1 MGMKRKYVA
10 VLMGIMV
17 ATTSVPTMV
26 YAEDSKTEAAAD
38 AVDTT
43 DESVEADASGESS
56 DESQE
61 NQESQE
67 NVVLGEVK
75 SVSVSDSEI
84 TIAVG
89 TMKEMGQ
96 PGDDGQNGGEPNSQG
111 GEAPSDQDG
120 EAPEKPE
127 GDNQDGEAPSMLDL
141 TGEEQ
146 TITVT
151 ADTVITKQAGGMQP
165 GGDGQNSDAPEKPE
179 GDDQS
184 ADSSDGEAPEKPEGD
199 DQSADSSDGGAPEKS
214 EGDDQSADSSDG
226 GAPEKSEGDDQSAD
240 SSDGEA
246 PEKPDGDARDG
257 GAPEENGQSAEAEEI
272 SLSDIQEGDTV
283 SVTLDEDGNAAS
295 ITVMSMEMGGQG
307 GPGGDGQGAPGQGG
321 PGGQSQGVDS
331 YTAVN
336 EYIEDTTVSNETIE
350 STGTDENAALI
361 SSGANV
367 TLDNDT
373 ITRTSADS
381 QGGDNSSFY
390 GVGAAVL
397 ATDGTAYVKDG
408 SVTTD
413 AAGGAGLFAY
423 GDGTV
428 YASDTTVKTAQ
439 DTSGGVHVAGGGT
452 LYGWNLDVETN
463 GESSAAIRS
472 DRGGGTMVIDG
483 GNYVSNGVGSPA
495 IYSTADIAVSNATL
509 TANGSE
515 AVCIEGLNSIHLYD
529 CDLTGNMS
537 DLDQNDNTWTVILY
551 QSMSGDSEVGNSTFQ
566 MDGGS
571 LTSENGGVFY
581 TTNTEST
588 ITLNNVDINYN
599 DENEFFLQC
608 TGNTNQRGW
617 GQSGANGADCHFT
630 GISQDMQGNV
640 IWDSISDLDFY
651 LTDGSSLTG
660 AVVDDESYAGEG
672 GEGYCNVYVSAD
684 STWTVTGDS
693 TVSSLENEG
702 TIVDSNGKTVTI
714 QGTDGTVYVQGD
726 SEYTI
731 TTGSYSDTA
740 DMSGATAIQDQS
752 VYTVEKPDQL

>member
-1 MGMKRKYVA
+1 MGMKRRYLA
-10 VLMGIMV
+10 VLMGVMV
-17 ATTSVPTMV
+17 AGASVPAMV
-26 YAEDSKTEAAAD
+26 YAEDVKTERAAD
-38 AVDTT
+38 
-43 DESVEADASGESS
+43 EAS
-56 DESQE
+56 DESSE
-61 NQESQE
+61 NADGSDESAQSDEAEE

-75 SVSVSDSEI
+75 SVSDTEI

-96 PGDDGQNGGEPNSQG
+96 PGGNGQGQPGGDGQN
-111 GEAPSDQDG
+111 G
-120 EAPEKPE
+120 EAPEKPD
-127 GDNQDGEAPSMLDL
+127 GGNGGEAPSMLDL

-146 TITVT
+146 TITIT
-151 ADTVITKQAGGMQP
+151 ENTVITKQSGGMQQGQP
-165 GGDGQNSDAPEKPE
+165 GGDGQN
-179 GDDQS
+179 
-184 ADSSDGEAPEKPEGD
+184 
-199 DQSADSSDGGAPEKS
+199 GGV
-214 EGDDQSADSSDG
+214 
-226 GAPEKSEGDDQSAD
+226 
-240 SSDGEA
+240 
-246 PEKPDGDARDG
+246 PEKPDGDGQDG
-257 GAPEENGQSAEAEEI
+257 EAEEI
-272 SLSDIQEGDTV
+272 SLSDIQEGDVV
-283 SVTLDEDGNAAS
+283 SITLDEDGNAAS

-336 EYIEDTTVSNETIE
+336 EYTEDTTVSGETLE
-350 STGTDENAALI
+350 STGEDENAALI
-361 SSGANV
+361 SSGASV

-373 ITRTSADS
+373 ITRTSDS
-381 QGGDNSSFY
+381 STGGDNSSFY

-428 YASDTTVKTAQ
+428 YASGTTVKTTQ

-452 LYGWNLDVETN
+452 LYGWDLDVETN

-495 IYSTADIAVSNATL
+495 IYSTADIAVSNASL
-509 TANGSE
+509 TASGSE

-588 ITLNNVDINYN
+588 ITLSNVDINYN
-599 DENEFFLQC
+599 DDNEFFLQC

-651 LTDGSSLTG
+651 LTEGSSLIG
-660 AVVDDESYAGEG
+660 AVVDDETYAGEG
-672 GEGYCNVYVSAD
+672 GDGYCNVYVSSD

-702 TIVDSNGKTVTI
+702 TIVDSEGKTVTI

-731 TTGSYSDTA
+731 TTGSYSDSV
-740 DMSGATAIQDQS
+740 DLSGATSIQDQS
-752 VYTVEKPDQL
+752 AYTVEKPDQL

>member
-1 MGMKRKYVA
+1 MGMKRRYLA

-17 ATTSVPTMV
+17 ATTSVPAMV
-26 YAEDSKTEAAAD
+26 YAEDSKTETAAD
-38 AVDTT
+38 AAN
-43 DESVEADASGESS
+43 DESGEADAS
-56 DESQE
+56 DE
-61 NQESQE
+61 NGDESQE

-75 SVSVSDSEI
+75 SVSDSEI

-96 PGDDGQNGGEPNSQG
+96 PGGDGQNGGAPDGNGQG
-111 GEAPSDQDG
+111 GDAPSGQDG
-120 EAPEKPE
+120 EAPEKQE
-127 GDNQDGEAPSMLDL
+127 GDGQDVEDSDGADKSQDAESADDGDSADAETNAAQDSENADGQNGGAPDGNGQGGEAPSMLDL

-146 TITVT
+146 TITIT

-165 GGDGQNSDAPEKPE
+165 GGDGQNGGAPEKPE
-179 GDDQS
+179 GDGQS
-184 ADSSDGEAPEKPEGD
+184 SDSSDGASDSQDAAD
-199 DQSADSSDGGAPEKS
+199 DNQESENTDS
-214 EGDDQSADSSDG
+214 Q
-226 GAPEKSEGDDQSAD
+226 
-240 SSDGEA
+240 DGEE
-246 PEKPDGDARDG
+246 PEKPDG
-257 GAPEENGQSAEAEEI
+257 NGQSAEAEDI
-272 SLSDIQEGDTV
+272 SLSDIQEGDIV
-283 SVTLDEDGNAAS
+283 SITLDEDGNAAS

-307 GPGGDGQGAPGQGG
+307 QPGGDGQGASGQGG
-321 PGGQSQGVDS
+321 PDGQSQGVDS
-331 YTAVN
+331 YTAAN
-336 EYIEDTTVSNETIE
+336 EYTEDTTVSNETIE
-350 STGTDENAALI
+350 SIGTDENAALI
-361 SSGANV
+361 SSGASV

-373 ITRTSADS
+373 ITRTSEDS
-381 QGGDNSSFY
+381 KGGDNSSFY

-397 ATDGTAYVKDG
+397 ATDGTAYVKDD

-428 YASDTTVKTAQ
+428 YASGTIVKTTQ

-452 LYGWNLDVETN
+452 LYGWDLDVETN

-515 AVCIEGLNSIHLYD
+515 AICIEGLNSIHLYD

-537 DLDQNDNTWTVILY
+537 DLDQNDNIWTVILY

-599 DENEFFLQC
+599 DDNEFFLQC

-617 GQSGANGADCHFT
+617 GQSGVNGADCHFT
-630 GISQDMQGNV
+630 GISQDMQGDV

-651 LTDGSSLTG
+651 LTEGSSLTG

-752 VYTVEKPDQL
+752 VYTVEKPDPL

>member
-1 MGMKRKYVA
+1 MIRMERMRISEGLNEYRKEMNGYETCRYLA

-17 ATTSVPTMV
+17 ATTSVPAMV
-26 YAEDSKTEAAAD
+26 YAEDSKTETAAD
-38 AVDTT
+38 AAN
-43 DESVEADASGESS
+43 DESGEADAS
-56 DESQE
+56 DE
-61 NQESQE
+61 NGDESQE

-75 SVSVSDSEI
+75 SVSDSEI

-96 PGDDGQNGGEPNSQG
+96 PGGDGQNGGAPDGNGQG
-111 GEAPSDQDG
+111 
-120 EAPEKPE
+120 
-127 GDNQDGEAPSMLDL
+127 GEAPSMLDL

-146 TITVT
+146 TITIT

-165 GGDGQNSDAPEKPE
+165 GGDGQNGGAPEKPE
-179 GDDQS
+179 GDGQS
-184 ADSSDGEAPEKPEGD
+184 SDSSDGASDSQDAAD
-199 DQSADSSDGGAPEKS
+199 DNQESENTDS
-214 EGDDQSADSSDG
+214 Q
-226 GAPEKSEGDDQSAD
+226 
-240 SSDGEA
+240 DGEE
-246 PEKPDGDARDG
+246 PEKPDG
-257 GAPEENGQSAEAEEI
+257 NGQSAEAEEI
-272 SLSDIQEGDTV
+272 SLSDIQEGDIV
-283 SVTLDEDGNAAS
+283 SITLDEDGNAAS

-307 GPGGDGQGAPGQGG
+307 QPGGDEQGAPGQGG
-321 PGGQSQGVDS
+321 PDGQSQGVDS
-331 YTAVN
+331 YTAAN
-336 EYIEDTTVSNETIE
+336 EYTEDTTVSNETIE

-361 SSGANV
+361 SSGASV

-373 ITRTSADS
+373 ITRTSEDS
-381 QGGDNSSFY
+381 KGGDNSSFY

-428 YASDTTVKTAQ
+428 YASGTIVKTTQ

-452 LYGWNLDVETN
+452 LYGWDLDVETN

-495 IYSTADIAVSNATL
+495 VYSTADIAVSNATL

-515 AVCIEGLNSIHLYD
+515 AICIEGLNSIHLYD

-599 DENEFFLQC
+599 DDNEFFLQC

-617 GQSGANGADCHFT
+617 GQSGVNGADCHFT
-630 GISQDMQGNV
+630 GISQDMQGDV

-651 LTDGSSLTG
+651 LTEGSSLTG

>member
-1 MGMKRKYVA
+1 MGMKRRYLA

-17 ATTSVPTMV
+17 ATTSVPAMV
-26 YAEDSKTEAAAD
+26 YAEDSKTETAAD
-38 AVDTT
+38 AAN
-43 DESVEADASGESS
+43 DESGEADASGESS

-61 NQESQE
+61 NM
-67 NVVLGEVK
+67 VLGEVK
-75 SVSVSDSEI
+75 SVSDSEI

-96 PGDDGQNGGEPNSQG
+96 PGGDGQNGGAPDGNGQG
-111 GEAPSDQDG
+111 
-120 EAPEKPE
+120 
-127 GDNQDGEAPSMLDL
+127 GEAPSMLDL

-146 TITVT
+146 TITIT

-165 GGDGQNSDAPEKPE
+165 GGDGQNGGAPEKPE
-179 GDDQS
+179 GDGQNS
-184 ADSSDGEAPEKPEGD
+184 DSSDGASDSQDAAD
-199 DQSADSSDGGAPEKS
+199 DNQESENTDS
-214 EGDDQSADSSDG
+214 Q
-226 GAPEKSEGDDQSAD
+226 
-240 SSDGEA
+240 DGEE
-246 PEKPDGDARDG
+246 PEKPDG
-257 GAPEENGQSAEAEEI
+257 NGQSAEAEEI
-272 SLSDIQEGDTV
+272 SLSDIQEGDIV
-283 SVTLDEDGNAAS
+283 SITLDEDGNAAS
-295 ITVMSMEMGGQG
+295 ITVMSMEMDGQG
-307 GPGGDGQGAPGQGG
+307 QSGGDEQGAPGQGG

-336 EYIEDTTVSNETIE
+336 EYIEDTTISNETIE

-428 YASDTTVKTAQ
+428 YASGTTVKTTQ

-452 LYGWNLDVETN
+452 LYGWDLDVETN

-495 IYSTADIAVSNATL
+495 IYSTADIAVSNASL

-599 DENEFFLQC
+599 DDNEFFLQC

-617 GQSGANGADCHFT
+617 GQAGANGADCHFT

>member
-1 MGMKRKYVA
+1 MKRRYLA

-17 ATTSVPTMV
+17 ATTSVPAMV
-26 YAEDSKTEAAAD
+26 YAEDSKTETAAD
-38 AVDTT
+38 AAN
-43 DESVEADASGESS
+43 DESGEADAS
-56 DESQE
+56 DE
-61 NQESQE
+61 NGDESQE

-75 SVSVSDSEI
+75 SVSDSEI

-96 PGDDGQNGGEPNSQG
+96 PGGDGQNGGAPDENGQG
-111 GEAPSDQDG
+111 
-120 EAPEKPE
+120 
-127 GDNQDGEAPSMLDL
+127 GEAPSMLDL

-146 TITVT
+146 TITIT
-151 ADTVITKQAGGMQP
+151 ADTVITKQASGMQP
-165 GGDGQNSDAPEKPE
+165 GGDGQNGGASEKPE
-179 GDDQS
+179 GDGQNS
-184 ADSSDGEAPEKPEGD
+184 DSSDGASDSQDAAD
-199 DQSADSSDGGAPEKS
+199 DNQESENTDS
-214 EGDDQSADSSDG
+214 Q
-226 GAPEKSEGDDQSAD
+226 
-240 SSDGEA
+240 DGEE
-246 PEKPDGDARDG
+246 PEKPDG
-257 GAPEENGQSAEAEEI
+257 NGQSAEAEEI
-272 SLSDIQEGDTV
+272 SLSDIQEGDIV
-283 SVTLDEDGNAAS
+283 SITLDEDENAAS
-295 ITVMSMEMGGQG
+295 ITVMSMEMDGQG
-307 GPGGDGQGAPGQGG
+307 QPGGDGQGAPGQGG

-361 SSGANV
+361 SSGASV

-373 ITRTSADS
+373 ITRTSEDS
-381 QGGDNSSFY
+381 KGGDNSSFY

-428 YASDTTVKTAQ
+428 YASGTIVKTTQ

-452 LYGWNLDVETN
+452 LYGWDLDVETN

-495 IYSTADIAVSNATL
+495 IYSTADIAVSNASL

-581 TTNTEST
+581 TTNIEST

-617 GQSGANGADCHFT
+617 GQSGVNGADCHFT
-630 GISQDMQGNV
+630 GISQDMQGDV

-651 LTDGSSLTG
+651 LTEGSSLTG

-752 VYTVEKPDQL
+752 VYTVEKPDPL

>member
-1 MGMKRKYVA
+1 MGMKRRYLA

-17 ATTSVPTMV
+17 ATTSVPAMV
-26 YAEDSKTEAAAD
+26 YAEDSKTETAAD
-38 AVDTT
+38 AAN
-43 DESVEADASGESS
+43 DESGEAAAS
-56 DESQE
+56 DE
-61 NQESQE
+61 NGDESQE

-75 SVSVSDSEI
+75 SVSDSEI

-96 PGDDGQNGGEPNSQG
+96 PGGDGQNGGAPDGNGQG
-111 GEAPSDQDG
+111 
-120 EAPEKPE
+120 
-127 GDNQDGEAPSMLDL
+127 GEAPSMLDL

-146 TITVT
+146 TITIT
-151 ADTVITKQAGGMQP
+151 ADTVITKQASGMQP
-165 GGDGQNSDAPEKPE
+165 GGDGQNGGASEKPE
-179 GDDQS
+179 GDGQNS
-184 ADSSDGEAPEKPEGD
+184 DSSDGASDSQDAAD
-199 DQSADSSDGGAPEKS
+199 DNQESENTDS
-214 EGDDQSADSSDG
+214 Q
-226 GAPEKSEGDDQSAD
+226 
-240 SSDGEA
+240 DGEE
-246 PEKPDGDARDG
+246 PEKPDG
-257 GAPEENGQSAEAEEI
+257 NGQSAEAEEI
-272 SLSDIQEGDTV
+272 SLSDIQEGDIV
-283 SVTLDEDGNAAS
+283 SITLDEDGNAAS
-295 ITVMSMEMGGQG
+295 ITVMSMEMDGQG
-307 GPGGDGQGAPGQGG
+307 QSGGDEQGAPGQGG

-428 YASDTTVKTAQ
+428 YASGTTVKTTQ

-452 LYGWNLDVETN
+452 LYGWDLDVETN

-495 IYSTADIAVSNATL
+495 IYSTADIAVSNASL

-599 DENEFFLQC
+599 DDNEFFLQC

-617 GQSGANGADCHFT
+617 GQAGANGADCHFT

>member
-38 AVDTT
+38 AADTT

-56 DESQE
+56 D
-61 NQESQE
+61 ESQE

-165 GGDGQNSDAPEKPE
+165 GGDGQNSDAPEKP
-179 GDDQS
+179 
-184 ADSSDGEAPEKPEGD
+184 
-199 DQSADSSDGGAPEKS
+199 
-214 EGDDQSADSSDG
+214 
-226 GAPEKSEGDDQSAD
+226 EGDDQSAD

-617 GQSGANGADCHFT
+617 GQAGANGADCHFT
-630 GISQDMQGNV
+630 GISQDMQGDV

-660 AVVDDESYAGEG
+660 AVVNDESYAGEG
-672 GEGYCNVYVSAD
+672 GDGYCNVYVSAD

-702 TIVDSNGKTVTI
+702 TIVDSDGKTVTI
-714 QGTDGTVYVQGD
+714 KGTDGTVYVQGD

-731 TTGSYSDTA
+731 TTGSYSDTV
-740 DMSGATAIQDQS
+740 DLSGATAIQDQS
-752 VYTVEKPDQL
+752 AYTVEKPDQL

>member
-1 MGMKRKYVA
+1 MGMKRRYLA

-17 ATTSVPTMV
+17 ATTSVPAMV
-26 YAEDSKTEAAAD
+26 YAEDSKTETAAD
-38 AVDTT
+38 AAN
-43 DESVEADASGESS
+43 DESGEADASGESS

-61 NQESQE
+61 NM
-67 NVVLGEVK
+67 VLGEVK
-75 SVSVSDSEI
+75 SVSDSEI

-96 PGDDGQNGGEPNSQG
+96 PGGDGQNGGALDGNGQG
-111 GEAPSDQDG
+111 GD
-120 EAPEKPE
+120 
-127 GDNQDGEAPSMLDL
+127 APSMLDL

-146 TITVT
+146 TITIT

-165 GGDGQNSDAPEKPE
+165 GGDGQNGGAPEKPE
-179 GDDQS
+179 GDGQNS
-184 ADSSDGEAPEKPEGD
+184 DSSDGASDSQDAAD
-199 DQSADSSDGGAPEKS
+199 DNQESENTDS
-214 EGDDQSADSSDG
+214 Q
-226 GAPEKSEGDDQSAD
+226 
-240 SSDGEA
+240 DGEE
-246 PEKPDGDARDG
+246 PEKPDG
-257 GAPEENGQSAEAEEI
+257 NGQSAEAEEI
-272 SLSDIQEGDTV
+272 SLSDIQEGDIV
-283 SVTLDEDGNAAS
+283 SITLDEDGNAAS

-307 GPGGDGQGAPGQGG
+307 QPGGDEQGASGQGG
-321 PGGQSQGVDS
+321 PDGQSQGVDS

-397 ATDGTAYVKDG
+397 ETDGTAYVKDG

-428 YASDTTVKTAQ
+428 YASGTIVKTTQ

-452 LYGWNLDVETN
+452 LYGWDLDVETN

-515 AVCIEGLNSIHLYD
+515 AICIEGLNSVHLYD

-599 DENEFFLQC
+599 DDNEFFLQC

-617 GQSGANGADCHFT
+617 GQSGVNGADCHFT
-630 GISQDMQGNV
+630 GISQDMQGDV

-651 LTDGSSLTG
+651 LTEGSSLTG

>member
-1 MGMKRKYVA
+1 MKRKYVA

-127 GDNQDGEAPSMLDL
+127 GDNQDGEVPSMLDL

-184 ADSSDGEAPEKPEGD
+184 ADSSDGEAPEKP
-199 DQSADSSDGGAPEKS
+199 

-684 STWTVTGDS
+684 STWTVIGDS

-740 DMSGATAIQDQS
+740 DLSGATAIQDQS
-752 VYTVEKPDQL
+752 VYTIEKPDQL

>member
-1 MGMKRKYVA
+1 MGMKRRYLA

-17 ATTSVPTMV
+17 ATTSVPALD
-26 YAEDSKTEAAAD
+26 YAEDSKTETAAD
-38 AVDTT
+38 AAN
-43 DESVEADASGESS
+43 DESGEADAS
-56 DESQE
+56 DE
-61 NQESQE
+61 NGDESQE

-75 SVSVSDSEI
+75 SVSDSEI

-96 PGDDGQNGGEPNSQG
+96 PGGDGQNGGAPDGNGQG
-111 GEAPSDQDG
+111 
-120 EAPEKPE
+120 
-127 GDNQDGEAPSMLDL
+127 GEAPSMLDL

-146 TITVT
+146 TITIT
-151 ADTVITKQAGGMQP
+151 ADTVITKQASGMQP
-165 GGDGQNSDAPEKPE
+165 GGDGQNGGAPEKPE
-179 GDDQS
+179 GDGQNS
-184 ADSSDGEAPEKPEGD
+184 DSSDGASDSQDAAD
-199 DQSADSSDGGAPEKS
+199 DNQESENTDS
-214 EGDDQSADSSDG
+214 Q
-226 GAPEKSEGDDQSAD
+226 
-240 SSDGEA
+240 DGEE
-246 PEKPDGDARDG
+246 PEKPDG
-257 GAPEENGQSAEAEEI
+257 NGQSAEAEEI
-272 SLSDIQEGDTV
+272 SLSDIQEGDIV
-283 SVTLDEDGNAAS
+283 SITLDEDGNAAS
-295 ITVMSMEMGGQG
+295 ITVMSMEMDGQG
-307 GPGGDGQGAPGQGG
+307 QPGGDEQGAPGQGG

-331 YTAVN
+331 YTAIN

-423 GDGTV
+423 DDGTV
-428 YASDTTVKTAQ
+428 YASGTTVKTTQ

-452 LYGWNLDVETN
+452 LYGWDLDVETN

-495 IYSTADIAVSNATL
+495 IYSTADIAVSNASL

-651 LTDGSSLTG
+651 LTEGSSLTG

-740 DMSGATAIQDQS
+740 DLSGATAIQDQS

>member
-1 MGMKRKYVA
+1 MGMKRRYLA

-17 ATTSVPTMV
+17 ATTSVPAMV
-26 YAEDSKTEAAAD
+26 YAEDSKTETAAD
-38 AVDTT
+38 AAN
-43 DESVEADASGESS
+43 DESGEADAS
-56 DESQE
+56 DE
-61 NQESQE
+61 NGDESQE

-75 SVSVSDSEI
+75 SVSDSEI

-96 PGDDGQNGGEPNSQG
+96 PGGDGQNGGAPDENGQG
-111 GEAPSDQDG
+111 
-120 EAPEKPE
+120 
-127 GDNQDGEAPSMLDL
+127 GEAPSMLDL

-146 TITVT
+146 TITIT

-165 GGDGQNSDAPEKPE
+165 GGDGQNGGAPEKPE
-179 GDDQS
+179 GDGQNS
-184 ADSSDGEAPEKPEGD
+184 DSSDGASDSQDAAD
-199 DQSADSSDGGAPEKS
+199 DNQESENTDS
-214 EGDDQSADSSDG
+214 Q
-226 GAPEKSEGDDQSAD
+226 
-240 SSDGEA
+240 DGEE
-246 PEKPDGDARDG
+246 PEKPDG
-257 GAPEENGQSAEAEEI
+257 NGQSAEAEEI
-272 SLSDIQEGDTV
+272 SLSDIQEGDIV
-283 SVTLDEDGNAAS
+283 SITLDEDGNAAS

-307 GPGGDGQGAPGQGG
+307 QPGGDEQGAPGQGG
-321 PGGQSQGVDS
+321 PDGQSQGVDS
-331 YTAVN
+331 YTAAN
-336 EYIEDTTVSNETIE
+336 EYTEDTTVSNETIE

-361 SSGANV
+361 SSGASV

-373 ITRTSADS
+373 ITRTSEDS
-381 QGGDNSSFY
+381 KGGDNSSFY

-428 YASDTTVKTAQ
+428 YASGTIVKTTQ

-452 LYGWNLDVETN
+452 LYGWDLDVETN

-515 AVCIEGLNSIHLYD
+515 AICIEGLNSIHLYD

-599 DENEFFLQC
+599 DDNEFFLQC

-617 GQSGANGADCHFT
+617 GQSGVNGADCHFT
-630 GISQDMQGNV
+630 GISQDMQGDV

-651 LTDGSSLTG
+651 LTEGSSLTG

>member
-1 MGMKRKYVA
+1 MGMKRRYLA

-17 ATTSVPTMV
+17 ATTSVPAMV
-26 YAEDSKTEAAAD
+26 YAEDSKTETAAD
-38 AVDTT
+38 AA
-43 DESVEADASGESS
+43 DESGEADAS
-56 DESQE
+56 DE
-61 NQESQE
+61 NGDESQE

-75 SVSVSDSEI
+75 SVSDSEI

-96 PGDDGQNGGEPNSQG
+96 PGGDGQNGG
-111 GEAPSDQDG
+111 
-120 EAPEKPE
+120 APEKPE
-127 GDNQDGEAPSMLDL
+127 GDDQNGGAPDGNGQGGAAPSMLDL

-165 GGDGQNSDAPEKPE
+165 GGDGQNS
-179 GDDQS
+179 
-184 ADSSDGEAPEKPEGD
+184 EAPEKPEGD
-199 DQSADSSDGGAPEKS
+199 EQSADSSDGASDSQDAADDNQES
-214 EGDDQSADSSDG
+214 ENTDS
-226 GAPEKSEGDDQSAD
+226 Q
-240 SSDGEA
+240 DGEE
-246 PEKPDGDARDG
+246 PEKPDG
-257 GAPEENGQSAEAEEI
+257 NGQSAEAEEI
-272 SLSDIQEGDTV
+272 SLSDIQEGDIV
-283 SVTLDEDGNAAS
+283 SITLDEDGNAVS
-295 ITVMSMEMGGQG
+295 ITVMSMEMDGQG
-307 GPGGDGQGAPGQGG
+307 QPGGDGQGAPGQGG

-373 ITRTSADS
+373 ITRTSSDS

-413 AAGGAGLFAY
+413 AAGGAGFFAY
-423 GDGTV
+423 GDGIV
-428 YASDTTVKTAQ
+428 YASGTTVKTAQ

-495 IYSTADIAVSNATL
+495 IYSTADIAVSNASL

-588 ITLNNVDINYN
+588 ITLNNVDVNYN
-599 DENEFFLQC
+599 DDNEFFLQC

-617 GQSGANGADCHFT
+617 GQAGANGAHCHFT
-630 GISQDMQGNV
+630 GISQDMQGDV
-640 IWDSISDLDFY
+640 IWDSISNLDFY
-651 LTDGSSLTG
+651 LTEGSSLTG
-660 AVVDDESYAGEG
+660 AVVDDETYAGEG
-672 GEGYCNVYVSAD
+672 GDGYCNVYVSAD

-702 TIVDSNGKTVTI
+702 TIVDSEGKTVTI
-714 QGTDGTVYVQGD
+714 QGTDGTVYVEGD

-731 TTGSYSDTA
+731 TTGSYSDSA
-740 DMSGATAIQDQS
+740 DLSGVTAIQDQS
-752 VYTVEKPDQL
+752 AYVVEKPEQF

>member
-1 MGMKRKYVA
+1 MGMKRRYLA

-17 ATTSVPTMV
+17 ATTSVPAMV
-26 YAEDSKTEAAAD
+26 YAEDSKTETAAD
-38 AVDTT
+38 AAN
-43 DESVEADASGESS
+43 DESGEADAS
-56 DESQE
+56 DE
-61 NQESQE
+61 NGDESQE

-75 SVSVSDSEI
+75 SVSDSEI

-96 PGDDGQNGGEPNSQG
+96 PGGDGQNGGAPDGNGQG
-111 GEAPSDQDG
+111 
-120 EAPEKPE
+120 
-127 GDNQDGEAPSMLDL
+127 GEAPSMLDL

-146 TITVT
+146 TITIT
-151 ADTVITKQAGGMQP
+151 ADTVITKQASGMQP
-165 GGDGQNSDAPEKPE
+165 GGDGQNGGASEKPE
-179 GDDQS
+179 GDGQNS
-184 ADSSDGEAPEKPEGD
+184 DSSDGASDSQDAAD
-199 DQSADSSDGGAPEKS
+199 DNQESENTDS
-214 EGDDQSADSSDG
+214 Q
-226 GAPEKSEGDDQSAD
+226 
-240 SSDGEA
+240 DGEE
-246 PEKPDGDARDG
+246 PEKPDG
-257 GAPEENGQSAEAEEI
+257 NGQSAEAEEI
-272 SLSDIQEGDTV
+272 SLSDIQEGDIV
-283 SVTLDEDGNAAS
+283 SITLDEDENAAS
-295 ITVMSMEMGGQG
+295 ITVMSMEMDGQG
-307 GPGGDGQGAPGQGG
+307 QPGGDGQGAPGQGG

-428 YASDTTVKTAQ
+428 YASGTIVKTTQ

-452 LYGWNLDVETN
+452 LYGWDLDVETN

-495 IYSTADIAVSNATL
+495 IYSTADIAVSNASL

-599 DENEFFLQC
+599 DDNEFFLQC

-617 GQSGANGADCHFT
+617 GQSGVNGADCHFT
-630 GISQDMQGNV
+630 GISQDMQGDV

-651 LTDGSSLTG
+651 LTEGSSLTG

>member
-1 MGMKRKYVA
+1 MGMKRRYLA

-17 ATTSVPTMV
+17 ATTSVPAMV
-26 YAEDSKTEAAAD
+26 YAEDSKTETAAD
-38 AVDTT
+38 AAN
-43 DESVEADASGESS
+43 DESGEAAAS
-56 DESQE
+56 DE
-61 NQESQE
+61 NGDESQE

-75 SVSVSDSEI
+75 SVSDSEI

-96 PGDDGQNGGEPNSQG
+96 PGGDGQNGGAPDGNGQG
-111 GEAPSDQDG
+111 
-120 EAPEKPE
+120 
-127 GDNQDGEAPSMLDL
+127 GEAPSMLDL

-146 TITVT
+146 TITIT

-165 GGDGQNSDAPEKPE
+165 GGDGQNGGAPEKPE
-179 GDDQS
+179 GDGQNS
-184 ADSSDGEAPEKPEGD
+184 DSSDGASDSQDAAD
-199 DQSADSSDGGAPEKS
+199 DNQESENTDS
-214 EGDDQSADSSDG
+214 Q
-226 GAPEKSEGDDQSAD
+226 
-240 SSDGEA
+240 DGEE
-246 PEKPDGDARDG
+246 PEKPDG
-257 GAPEENGQSAEAEEI
+257 NGQSAEAEEI
-272 SLSDIQEGDTV
+272 SLSDIQEGDIV
-283 SVTLDEDGNAAS
+283 SITLDEDGNAAS

-307 GPGGDGQGAPGQGG
+307 QPGGDGQGAPGQGG

-331 YTAVN
+331 YTAAN
-336 EYIEDTTVSNETIE
+336 EYTEDTAVSNETIE

-361 SSGANV
+361 SSGASV

-373 ITRTSADS
+373 ITRTSEDS
-381 QGGDNSSFY
+381 KGGDNSSFY

-397 ATDGTAYVKDG
+397 AIDGTAYVKDG

-428 YASDTTVKTAQ
+428 YASGTTVKTTQ

-452 LYGWNLDVETN
+452 LYGWDLDVETN

-651 LTDGSSLTG
+651 ITEGSSLTG

-731 TTGSYSDTA
+731 ITGSYSDTA
-740 DMSGATAIQDQS
+740 DLSGATAIQDQS

>member
-1 MGMKRKYVA
+1 MGMKRRYLA

-17 ATTSVPTMV
+17 ATTSVPAMV
-26 YAEDSKTEAAAD
+26 YAEDSKTETAAD
-38 AVDTT
+38 AAN
-43 DESVEADASGESS
+43 DESGEADAS
-56 DESQE
+56 DE
-61 NQESQE
+61 NGDESQE

-75 SVSVSDSEI
+75 SVSDSEI

-96 PGDDGQNGGEPNSQG
+96 PGGDGQNGGAPDGNGQG
-111 GEAPSDQDG
+111 
-120 EAPEKPE
+120 
-127 GDNQDGEAPSMLDL
+127 GEAPSMLDL

-146 TITVT
+146 TITIT

-165 GGDGQNSDAPEKPE
+165 GGDGQNGGAPEKPE
-179 GDDQS
+179 GDGQS
-184 ADSSDGEAPEKPEGD
+184 SDSSDGASDSQDAAD
-199 DQSADSSDGGAPEKS
+199 DNQESENTDS
-214 EGDDQSADSSDG
+214 Q
-226 GAPEKSEGDDQSAD
+226 
-240 SSDGEA
+240 DGEE
-246 PEKPDGDARDG
+246 PEKPDG
-257 GAPEENGQSAEAEEI
+257 NGQSAEAEEI
-272 SLSDIQEGDTV
+272 SLSDIQEGDIV
-283 SVTLDEDGNAAS
+283 SITLDEDGNAAS
-295 ITVMSMEMGGQG
+295 ITVMSMEMDGQG
-307 GPGGDGQGAPGQGG
+307 QSGGDEQGAPGQGG

-336 EYIEDTTVSNETIE
+336 EYIEDTTISNETIE

-428 YASDTTVKTAQ
+428 YASGTIVKTTQ

-452 LYGWNLDVETN
+452 LYGWDLDVETN

-495 IYSTADIAVSNATL
+495 IYSTADIAVSNASL

-599 DENEFFLQC
+599 DDNEFFLQC

-617 GQSGANGADCHFT
+617 GQAGANGADCHFT

-651 LTDGSSLTG
+651 LTEGSSLTG

>member
-1 MGMKRKYVA
+1 MGMKRRYLA

-17 ATTSVPTMV
+17 ATTSVPAMV
-26 YAEDSKTEAAAD
+26 YAEDSKTETAAD
-38 AVDTT
+38 AAN
-43 DESVEADASGESS
+43 DESGEADAS
-56 DESQE
+56 DE
-61 NQESQE
+61 NGDESQE

-75 SVSVSDSEI
+75 SVSDSEI

-96 PGDDGQNGGEPNSQG
+96 PGGDGQNGGAPDGNGQG
-111 GEAPSDQDG
+111 
-120 EAPEKPE
+120 
-127 GDNQDGEAPSMLDL
+127 GEAPSMLDL

-146 TITVT
+146 TITIT

-165 GGDGQNSDAPEKPE
+165 GGDGQNGGAPEKPE
-179 GDDQS
+179 GDGQNS
-184 ADSSDGEAPEKPEGD
+184 DSSDGASDSQDAAD
-199 DQSADSSDGGAPEKS
+199 DNQESENTDS
-214 EGDDQSADSSDG
+214 Q
-226 GAPEKSEGDDQSAD
+226 
-240 SSDGEA
+240 DGEE
-246 PEKPDGDARDG
+246 PEKPDG
-257 GAPEENGQSAEAEEI
+257 NGQSAEAAEI
-272 SLSDIQEGDTV
+272 SLSDIQEGDIV
-283 SVTLDEDGNAAS
+283 SITLDEDENAAS
-295 ITVMSMEMGGQG
+295 ITVMSMEMDGQG
-307 GPGGDGQGAPGQGG
+307 QPGGDGQGAPGQGG

-397 ATDGTAYVKDG
+397 ATEGTAYVKDG

-423 GDGTV
+423 DDGTV
-428 YASDTTVKTAQ
+428 YASGTTVETTQ

-452 LYGWNLDVETN
+452 LYGWDLDVETN

-472 DRGGGTMVIDG
+472 DRGGGTMVLDG

-495 IYSTADIAVSNATL
+495 IYSTADIAVSNASL

-599 DENEFFLQC
+599 DDNEFFLQC

-617 GQSGANGADCHFT
+617 GQAGANGADCHFT

-702 TIVDSNGKTVTI
+702 TIVDGNGKTVTI

>member
-1 MGMKRKYVA
+1 MSGSAAPEKQEGDGQDV
-10 VLMGIMV
+10 
-17 ATTSVPTMV
+17 
-26 YAEDSKTEAAAD
+26 EDSDGADKSQDAESADDGDSAD
-38 AVDTT
+38 AETN
-43 DESVEADASGESS
+43 AA
-56 DESQE
+56 Q
-61 NQESQE
+61 
-67 NVVLGEVK
+67 
-75 SVSVSDSEI
+75 DSEN
-84 TIAVG
+84 A
-89 TMKEMGQ
+89 
-96 PGDDGQNGGEPNSQG
+96 DGQNGGAPDGNGQG
-111 GEAPSDQDG
+111 
-120 EAPEKPE
+120 
-127 GDNQDGEAPSMLDL
+127 GEAPSMLDL

-146 TITVT
+146 TITIT

-165 GGDGQNSDAPEKPE
+165 GGDGQNGGAPEKPE
-179 GDDQS
+179 GDGQS
-184 ADSSDGEAPEKPEGD
+184 SDSSDGASDSQDAAD
-199 DQSADSSDGGAPEKS
+199 DNQESENTDS
-214 EGDDQSADSSDG
+214 Q
-226 GAPEKSEGDDQSAD
+226 
-240 SSDGEA
+240 DGEE
-246 PEKPDGDARDG
+246 PEKPDG
-257 GAPEENGQSAEAEEI
+257 NGQSAEAEDI
-272 SLSDIQEGDTV
+272 SLSDIQEGDIV
-283 SVTLDEDGNAAS
+283 SITLDEDGNAAS

-307 GPGGDGQGAPGQGG
+307 QPGGDGQGASGQGG
-321 PGGQSQGVDS
+321 PDGQSQGVDS
-331 YTAVN
+331 YTAAN
-336 EYIEDTTVSNETIE
+336 EYTEDTTVSNETIE
-350 STGTDENAALI
+350 SIGTDENAALI
-361 SSGANV
+361 SSGASV

-373 ITRTSADS
+373 ITRTSEDS
-381 QGGDNSSFY
+381 KGGDNSSFY

-397 ATDGTAYVKDG
+397 ATDGTAYVKDD

-428 YASDTTVKTAQ
+428 YASGTIVKTTQ

-452 LYGWNLDVETN
+452 LYGWDLDVETN

-515 AVCIEGLNSIHLYD
+515 AICIEGLNSIHLYD

-599 DENEFFLQC
+599 DDNEFFLQC

-617 GQSGANGADCHFT
+617 GQSGVNGADCHFT
-630 GISQDMQGNV
+630 GISQDMQGDV

-651 LTDGSSLTG
+651 LTEGSSLTG

-684 STWTVTGDS
+684 STWTVTGDRRC
-693 TVSSLENEG
+693 TA
-702 TIVDSNGKTVTI
+702 
-714 QGTDGTVYVQGD
+714 
-726 SEYTI
+726 I
-731 TTGSYSDTA
+731 TNWFLYRRQRA

>member
-1 MGMKRKYVA
+1 MGMKRRYLA

-17 ATTSVPTMV
+17 ATTSVPAMV
-26 YAEDSKTEAAAD
+26 YAEDSKTETAAD
-38 AVDTT
+38 AAN
-43 DESVEADASGESS
+43 DESGEADASGESS

-61 NQESQE
+61 NM
-67 NVVLGEVK
+67 VLGEVK
-75 SVSVSDSEI
+75 SVSDSEI

-96 PGDDGQNGGEPNSQG
+96 PGGDGQNGGAPDENGQG
-111 GEAPSDQDG
+111 
-120 EAPEKPE
+120 
-127 GDNQDGEAPSMLDL
+127 GEAPSMLDL

-146 TITVT
+146 TITIT
-151 ADTVITKQAGGMQP
+151 ADTVITKQASGMQP
-165 GGDGQNSDAPEKPE
+165 GGDGQNGGASEKPE
-179 GDDQS
+179 GDGQNS
-184 ADSSDGEAPEKPEGD
+184 DSSDGASDSQDAAD
-199 DQSADSSDGGAPEKS
+199 DNQESENTDS
-214 EGDDQSADSSDG
+214 Q
-226 GAPEKSEGDDQSAD
+226 
-240 SSDGEA
+240 DGEE
-246 PEKPDGDARDG
+246 PEKPDG
-257 GAPEENGQSAEAEEI
+257 NGQSAEAEEI
-272 SLSDIQEGDTV
+272 SLSDIQEGDIV
-283 SVTLDEDGNAAS
+283 SITLDEDGNAAS
-295 ITVMSMEMGGQG
+295 ITVMSMEMDGQG
-307 GPGGDGQGAPGQGG
+307 QPGGDGQGASGQGG
-321 PGGQSQGVDS
+321 PDGQSQGVDS

-428 YASDTTVKTAQ
+428 YASGTIVKTTQ

-452 LYGWNLDVETN
+452 LYGWDLDVETN

-515 AVCIEGLNSIHLYD
+515 AICIEGLNSIHLYD

-599 DENEFFLQC
+599 DDNEFFLQC

-617 GQSGANGADCHFT
+617 GQSGVNGADCHFT
-630 GISQDMQGNV
+630 GISQDMQGDV

-651 LTDGSSLTG
+651 LTEGSSLTG

>member
-1 MGMKRKYVA
+1 MGMKRRYLA

-17 ATTSVPTMV
+17 ATTSVPAMV
-26 YAEDSKTEAAAD
+26 YAEDSKTETAAD
-38 AVDTT
+38 AAN
-43 DESVEADASGESS
+43 DESGEAAAS
-56 DESQE
+56 DE
-61 NQESQE
+61 NGDESQE

-75 SVSVSDSEI
+75 SVSDSEI

-96 PGDDGQNGGEPNSQG
+96 PGGDGQNGGAPDENGQG
-111 GEAPSDQDG
+111 
-120 EAPEKPE
+120 
-127 GDNQDGEAPSMLDL
+127 GEAPSMLDL

-146 TITVT
+146 TITIT

-165 GGDGQNSDAPEKPE
+165 GGDGQNGGAPEKPE
-179 GDDQS
+179 GDGQS
-184 ADSSDGEAPEKPEGD
+184 SDSSDGASDSQDAAD
-199 DQSADSSDGGAPEKS
+199 DNQESENTDS
-214 EGDDQSADSSDG
+214 Q
-226 GAPEKSEGDDQSAD
+226 
-240 SSDGEA
+240 DGEE
-246 PEKPDGDARDG
+246 PEKPDG
-257 GAPEENGQSAEAEEI
+257 NGQSAEAEEI
-272 SLSDIQEGDTV
+272 SLSDIQEGDIV
-283 SVTLDEDGNAAS
+283 SITLDEDENAAS
-295 ITVMSMEMGGQG
+295 ITVMSMEMDGQG
-307 GPGGDGQGAPGQGG
+307 QSGGDEQGAPGQGG

-361 SSGANV
+361 SSGASV

-373 ITRTSADS
+373 ITRTSEDS
-381 QGGDNSSFY
+381 KGGDNSSFY

-428 YASDTTVKTAQ
+428 YASGTTVKTTQ

-452 LYGWNLDVETN
+452 LYGWDLDVETN

-495 IYSTADIAVSNATL
+495 IYSTADIAVSNASL

-599 DENEFFLQC
+599 DDNEFFLQC

-617 GQSGANGADCHFT
+617 GQAGANGADCHFT

>member
-38 AVDTT
+38 AADTT

-199 DQSADSSDGGAPEKS
+199 DQSADSSDGE
-214 EGDDQSADSSDG
+214 
-226 GAPEKSEGDDQSAD
+226 APEKSEGDDQSAD

-731 TTGSYSDTA
+731 ITGSYSDTA
-740 DMSGATAIQDQS
+740 DLSGATAIQDQS

>member
-1 MGMKRKYVA
+1 MGMKRRYLA
-10 VLMGIMV
+10 VLMGVMV
-17 ATTSVPTMV
+17 ATTSVPAMV
-26 YAEDSKTEAAAD
+26 YAEDVKTERAAD
-38 AVDTT
+38 
-43 DESVEADASGESS
+43 EAS
-56 DESQE
+56 DESSEKADGSDE
-61 NQESQE
+61 NAQSDEAEE

-75 SVSVSDSEI
+75 SVSDTEI

-96 PGDDGQNGGEPNSQG
+96 PGGNGQGQTITITENTVITKQSGGMQQGQTGGDGQNGG
-111 GEAPSDQDG
+111 
-120 EAPEKPE
+120 
-127 GDNQDGEAPSMLDL
+127 
-141 TGEEQ
+141 
-146 TITVT
+146 V
-151 ADTVITKQAGGMQP
+151 
-165 GGDGQNSDAPEKPE
+165 
-179 GDDQS
+179 
-184 ADSSDGEAPEKPEGD
+184 
-199 DQSADSSDGGAPEKS
+199 
-214 EGDDQSADSSDG
+214 
-226 GAPEKSEGDDQSAD
+226 
-240 SSDGEA
+240 
-246 PEKPDGDARDG
+246 PEKPDGD
-257 GAPEENGQSAEAEEI
+257 GQGAEAEEI
-272 SLSDIQEGDTV
+272 SLSDIQEGDIV
-283 SVTLDEDGNAAS
+283 SITLDEDGNAAS
-295 ITVMSMEMGGQG
+295 ITVMSMEMS
-307 GPGGDGQGAPGQGG
+307 
-321 PGGQSQGVDS
+321 GQSQGVDS

-336 EYIEDTTVSNETIE
+336 EYTEDTTVSGETLK

-361 SSGANV
+361 SSGASV

-373 ITRTSADS
+373 ITRTSDS
-381 QGGDNSSFY
+381 STGGDNSSFY

-428 YASDTTVKTAQ
+428 YASGTTVKTTQ

-495 IYSTADIAVSNATL
+495 IYSTADIAVSNASL

-588 ITLNNVDINYN
+588 ITLSNVDINYN
-599 DENEFFLQC
+599 DDNEFFLQC

-651 LTDGSSLTG
+651 LTEGSSLTG
-660 AVVDDESYAGEG
+660 AVVDDETYAGEG
-672 GEGYCNVYVSAD
+672 GDGYCNVYVSSD

-702 TIVDSNGKTVTI
+702 TIVDSEGKTVTI

-731 TTGSYSDTA
+731 TTGSYSDSV
-740 DMSGATAIQDQS
+740 DLSGATSIQDQS
-752 VYTVEKPDQL
+752 AYTVEKPDQL

>member
-1 MGMKRKYVA
+1 MGMKRRYLA

-17 ATTSVPTMV
+17 ATTSVPAMV
-26 YAEDSKTEAAAD
+26 YAEDSKTETAAD
-38 AVDTT
+38 AAN
-43 DESVEADASGESS
+43 DESGEADAS
-56 DESQE
+56 DE
-61 NQESQE
+61 NGDESQE

-75 SVSVSDSEI
+75 SVSDSEI

-96 PGDDGQNGGEPNSQG
+96 PGGDGQNGG
-111 GEAPSDQDG
+111 APDG
-120 EAPEKPE
+120 N
-127 GDNQDGEAPSMLDL
+127 GQSGEAPSMLDL

-146 TITVT
+146 TITIT
-151 ADTVITKQAGGMQP
+151 ADTVITKQASGMQP
-165 GGDGQNSDAPEKPE
+165 GGDGQNGGAPEKPE
-179 GDDQS
+179 GDGQS
-184 ADSSDGEAPEKPEGD
+184 SDSSDGASDSQDAAD
-199 DQSADSSDGGAPEKS
+199 DNQESENTDS
-214 EGDDQSADSSDG
+214 Q
-226 GAPEKSEGDDQSAD
+226 
-240 SSDGEA
+240 DGEE
-246 PEKPDGDARDG
+246 PEKPDG
-257 GAPEENGQSAEAEEI
+257 NGQSAEAEEI
-272 SLSDIQEGDTV
+272 SLSDIQEGDIV
-283 SVTLDEDGNAAS
+283 SITLDEDGNAAF

-307 GPGGDGQGAPGQGG
+307 QPGGDGQGASGQGG
-321 PGGQSQGVDS
+321 PDGQSQGVDS
-331 YTAVN
+331 YTAIN

-423 GDGTV
+423 DDGTV
-428 YASDTTVKTAQ
+428 YASGTTVKTTQ

-452 LYGWNLDVETN
+452 LYGWDLDVETN

-495 IYSTADIAVSNATL
+495 IYSTADIAVSNASL

-684 STWTVTGDS
+684 STWAVTGDS

-740 DMSGATAIQDQS
+740 DLSGATAIQDQS

>member
-1 MGMKRKYVA
+1 MGMKRRYLA

-17 ATTSVPTMV
+17 ATTSVPAMV
-26 YAEDSKTEAAAD
+26 YAEDSKTETAAD
-38 AVDTT
+38 AAN
-43 DESVEADASGESS
+43 DESGEAAAS
-56 DESQE
+56 DE
-61 NQESQE
+61 NGDESQE

-75 SVSVSDSEI
+75 SVSDSEI

-96 PGDDGQNGGEPNSQG
+96 PGGDGQNGGAPDGNGQG
-111 GEAPSDQDG
+111 
-120 EAPEKPE
+120 
-127 GDNQDGEAPSMLDL
+127 GEAPSMLDL

-146 TITVT
+146 TITIT
-151 ADTVITKQAGGMQP
+151 ADTVITKQASGMQP
-165 GGDGQNSDAPEKPE
+165 GGDGQNGGASEKPE
-179 GDDQS
+179 GDGQNS
-184 ADSSDGEAPEKPEGD
+184 DSSDGASDSQDAAD
-199 DQSADSSDGGAPEKS
+199 DNQES
-214 EGDDQSADSSDG
+214 ENTDRQ
-226 GAPEKSEGDDQSAD
+226 
-240 SSDGEA
+240 DGEE
-246 PEKPDGDARDG
+246 PEKPDG
-257 GAPEENGQSAEAEEI
+257 NGQSAEAEEI
-272 SLSDIQEGDTV
+272 SLSDIQEGDIV
-283 SVTLDEDGNAAS
+283 SITLDEDENAAS
-295 ITVMSMEMGGQG
+295 ITVMSMEMDGQG
-307 GPGGDGQGAPGQGG
+307 QPGGDGQGAPGQGG

-397 ATDGTAYVKDG
+397 ATEGTAYVKDG

-423 GDGTV
+423 DDGTV
-428 YASDTTVKTAQ
+428 YASGTTVETTQ

-452 LYGWNLDVETN
+452 LYGWDLDVETN

-472 DRGGGTMVIDG
+472 DRGGGTMVLDG

-495 IYSTADIAVSNATL
+495 IYSTADIAVSNASL

-599 DENEFFLQC
+599 DDNEFFLQC

-617 GQSGANGADCHFT
+617 GQAGANGADCHFT
-630 GISQDMQGNV
+630 GISQDMQGDV

-651 LTDGSSLTG
+651 LTEGSSLTG

>member
-1 MGMKRKYVA
+1 MGMKRRYLA

-17 ATTSVPTMV
+17 ATTSVPAMV
-26 YAEDSKTEAAAD
+26 YAEDSKTETAAD
-38 AVDTT
+38 AAN
-43 DESVEADASGESS
+43 DESGEADASGESS

-61 NQESQE
+61 NM
-67 NVVLGEVK
+67 VLGEVK
-75 SVSVSDSEI
+75 SVSDSEI

-96 PGDDGQNGGEPNSQG
+96 PGGDGQNGGAPDGNGQG
-111 GEAPSDQDG
+111 GDAPSGQDG
-120 EAPEKPE
+120 EAPEKQE
-127 GDNQDGEAPSMLDL
+127 GDGQDAEDSDGADKSQDAESADDGDSADAETNAAQDSENADGQGGEAPSMLDL

-146 TITVT
+146 TITIT

-165 GGDGQNSDAPEKPE
+165 GGDGQNGGAPEKPE
-179 GDDQS
+179 GDGQS
-184 ADSSDGEAPEKPEGD
+184 SDSSDGASDSQDAAD
-199 DQSADSSDGGAPEKS
+199 DNQESENTDS
-214 EGDDQSADSSDG
+214 Q
-226 GAPEKSEGDDQSAD
+226 
-240 SSDGEA
+240 DGEE
-246 PEKPDGDARDG
+246 PEKPDG
-257 GAPEENGQSAEAEEI
+257 NGQSAEAEEI
-272 SLSDIQEGDTV
+272 SLSDIQEGDIV
-283 SVTLDEDGNAAS
+283 SITLDEDENAAS
-295 ITVMSMEMGGQG
+295 ITVMSMEMDGQG
-307 GPGGDGQGAPGQGG
+307 QPGGDGQGAPGQGG

-331 YTAVN
+331 YTAIN

-423 GDGTV
+423 DDGTV
-428 YASDTTVKTAQ
+428 YASGTTVKTTQ

-452 LYGWNLDVETN
+452 LYGWDLDVETN

-515 AVCIEGLNSIHLYD
+515 AICIEGLNSIHLYD

-599 DENEFFLQC
+599 DDNEFFLQC

-617 GQSGANGADCHFT
+617 GQSGVNGADCHFT
-630 GISQDMQGNV
+630 GISQDMQGDV

-651 LTDGSSLTG
+651 LTEGSSLTG

-740 DMSGATAIQDQS
+740 DLSGATAIQDQS
-752 VYTVEKPDQL
+752 VYTIEKPDQL

>member
-165 GGDGQNSDAPEKPE
+165 GGDGQNSDAPEKP
-179 GDDQS
+179 
-184 ADSSDGEAPEKPEGD
+184 
-199 DQSADSSDGGAPEKS
+199 
-214 EGDDQSADSSDG
+214 
-226 GAPEKSEGDDQSAD
+226 EGDDQSAD

-630 GISQDMQGNV
+630 GISQDMQGDV

-684 STWTVTGDS
+684 STWTVIGDS

-740 DMSGATAIQDQS
+740 DLSGATAIQDQS
-752 VYTVEKPDQL
+752 VYTIEKPDQL

>member
-1 MGMKRKYVA
+1 MGMKRRYLA

-17 ATTSVPTMV
+17 ATTSVPAMV
-26 YAEDSKTEAAAD
+26 YAEDSKTETAAD
-38 AVDTT
+38 AAN
-43 DESVEADASGESS
+43 DESGEADASGESS

-61 NQESQE
+61 NM
-67 NVVLGEVK
+67 VLGEVK
-75 SVSVSDSEI
+75 SVSDSEI

-96 PGDDGQNGGEPNSQG
+96 PGGDGQNGGAPDGNGQG
-111 GEAPSDQDG
+111 
-120 EAPEKPE
+120 
-127 GDNQDGEAPSMLDL
+127 GEAPSMLDL

-146 TITVT
+146 TITIT

-165 GGDGQNSDAPEKPE
+165 GGDGQNGGAPEKPE
-179 GDDQS
+179 GDGQS
-184 ADSSDGEAPEKPEGD
+184 SDSSDGASDSQDAAD
-199 DQSADSSDGGAPEKS
+199 DNQESENTDS
-214 EGDDQSADSSDG
+214 Q
-226 GAPEKSEGDDQSAD
+226 
-240 SSDGEA
+240 DGEE
-246 PEKPDGDARDG
+246 PEKPDG
-257 GAPEENGQSAEAEEI
+257 NGQSAEAEEI
-272 SLSDIQEGDTV
+272 SLSDIQEGDIV
-283 SVTLDEDGNAAS
+283 SITLDEDGNAAS

-307 GPGGDGQGAPGQGG
+307 QPGGDEQGASGQGG
-321 PGGQSQGVDS
+321 PDGQSQGVDS

-361 SSGANV
+361 SSGASV

-373 ITRTSADS
+373 ITRTSEDS
-381 QGGDNSSFY
+381 KGGDNSSFY

-428 YASDTTVKTAQ
+428 YASGTIVKTTQ

-452 LYGWNLDVETN
+452 LYGWDLDVETN

-495 IYSTADIAVSNATL
+495 VYSTADIAVSNATL

-515 AVCIEGLNSIHLYD
+515 AICIEGLNSIHLYD

-599 DENEFFLQC
+599 DDNEFFLQC

-617 GQSGANGADCHFT
+617 GQSGVNGADCHFT
-630 GISQDMQGNV
+630 GISQDMQGDV

-651 LTDGSSLTG
+651 LTEGSSLTG

>member
-1 MGMKRKYVA
+1 MGMKRRYLA

-17 ATTSVPTMV
+17 ATTSVPAMV
-26 YAEDSKTEAAAD
+26 YAEDSKTETAAD
-38 AVDTT
+38 AAN
-43 DESVEADASGESS
+43 DESGEADAS
-56 DESQE
+56 DE
-61 NQESQE
+61 NGDESQE

-75 SVSVSDSEI
+75 SVSDSEI

-96 PGDDGQNGGEPNSQG
+96 PGGDGQNGGAPDGNGQG
-111 GEAPSDQDG
+111 
-120 EAPEKPE
+120 
-127 GDNQDGEAPSMLDL
+127 GEAPSMLDL

-146 TITVT
+146 TITIT
-151 ADTVITKQAGGMQP
+151 ADTVITKQASGMQP
-165 GGDGQNSDAPEKPE
+165 GGDGQNGGASEKPE
-179 GDDQS
+179 GDGQNS
-184 ADSSDGEAPEKPEGD
+184 DSSDGASDSQDAAD
-199 DQSADSSDGGAPEKS
+199 DNQESENTDS
-214 EGDDQSADSSDG
+214 Q
-226 GAPEKSEGDDQSAD
+226 
-240 SSDGEA
+240 DGEE
-246 PEKPDGDARDG
+246 PEKPDG
-257 GAPEENGQSAEAEEI
+257 NGQSAEAEEI
-272 SLSDIQEGDTV
+272 SLSDIQEGDIV
-283 SVTLDEDGNAAS
+283 SITLDEDGNAAS

-307 GPGGDGQGAPGQGG
+307 QPGGDEQGAPGQGG
-321 PGGQSQGVDS
+321 PDGQSQGVDS
-331 YTAVN
+331 YTAAN
-336 EYIEDTTVSNETIE
+336 EYTEDTTVSNETIE

-361 SSGANV
+361 SSGASV

-373 ITRTSADS
+373 ITRTSEDS
-381 QGGDNSSFY
+381 KGGDNSSFY

-423 GDGTV
+423 DDGTV
-428 YASDTTVKTAQ
+428 YASGTTVKTTQ

-452 LYGWNLDVETN
+452 LYGWDLDVETN

-515 AVCIEGLNSIHLYD
+515 AICIEGLNSIHLYD

-599 DENEFFLQC
+599 DDNEFFLQC

-617 GQSGANGADCHFT
+617 GQSGVNGADCHFT
-630 GISQDMQGNV
+630 GISQDMQGDV

-651 LTDGSSLTG
+651 LTEGSSLTG

>member
-1 MGMKRKYVA
+1 MGMKRRYLA

-17 ATTSVPTMV
+17 ATTSVPAMV
-26 YAEDSKTEAAAD
+26 YAEDSKTETAAD
-38 AVDTT
+38 AAN
-43 DESVEADASGESS
+43 DESGEADASGESS

-61 NQESQE
+61 NM
-67 NVVLGEVK
+67 VLGEVK
-75 SVSVSDSEI
+75 SVSDSEI

-96 PGDDGQNGGEPNSQG
+96 PGGDGQNGGAPDGNDQG
-111 GEAPSDQDG
+111 GEAPSGQDG
-120 EAPEKPE
+120 EAPEKKE
-127 GDNQDGEAPSMLDL
+127 GDGQDAEDSDGADKSQDAESADDGDSADAETNAAQDSENADGQNGGALDGNGQGGEAPSMLDL

-146 TITVT
+146 TITIT
-151 ADTVITKQAGGMQP
+151 ADTVITKQAGGMQT
-165 GGDGQNSDAPEKPE
+165 GGDGQNGGAPEKPE
-179 GDDQS
+179 GDGQS
-184 ADSSDGEAPEKPEGD
+184 SDSSDGASDSQDAAD
-199 DQSADSSDGGAPEKS
+199 DNQESENTDS
-214 EGDDQSADSSDG
+214 Q
-226 GAPEKSEGDDQSAD
+226 
-240 SSDGEA
+240 DGEE
-246 PEKPDGDARDG
+246 PEKPDG
-257 GAPEENGQSAEAEEI
+257 NGQSAEAEEI
-272 SLSDIQEGDTV
+272 SLSDIQEGDIV
-283 SVTLDEDGNAAS
+283 SITLDEYGNAAS

-307 GPGGDGQGAPGQGG
+307 QPGGDGQGASGQGG
-321 PGGQSQGVDS
+321 PDGQSQGVDS
-331 YTAVN
+331 YTAAN
-336 EYIEDTTVSNETIE
+336 EYTEDTTVSNETIE

-361 SSGANV
+361 SSGASV

-373 ITRTSADS
+373 ITRTSEDS
-381 QGGDNSSFY
+381 KGGDNSSFY

-413 AAGGAGLFAY
+413 AAGGAGFFAY

-428 YASDTTVKTAQ
+428 YASGTIVKTTQ

-452 LYGWNLDVETN
+452 LYGWDLDVETN

-515 AVCIEGLNSIHLYD
+515 AICIEGLNSIHLYD

-599 DENEFFLQC
+599 DDNEFFLQC

-617 GQSGANGADCHFT
+617 GQSGVNGADCHFT
-630 GISQDMQGNV
+630 GISQDMQGDV

-651 LTDGSSLTG
+651 LTEGSSLTG
-660 AVVDDESYAGEG
+660 AVVDEESYAGEG

>member
-1 MGMKRKYVA
+1 MGMKRRYLA

-17 ATTSVPTMV
+17 ATTSVPAMV
-26 YAEDSKTEAAAD
+26 YAEDSKTETAAD
-38 AVDTT
+38 AAN
-43 DESVEADASGESS
+43 DESGEADAS
-56 DESQE
+56 DE
-61 NQESQE
+61 NGDESQE

-75 SVSVSDSEI
+75 SVSDSEI

-96 PGDDGQNGGEPNSQG
+96 PGGDGQNGGAPDGNGQG
-111 GEAPSDQDG
+111 
-120 EAPEKPE
+120 
-127 GDNQDGEAPSMLDL
+127 GEAPSMLDL

-146 TITVT
+146 TITIT

-165 GGDGQNSDAPEKPE
+165 GGDGQNGGAPEKPE
-179 GDDQS
+179 GDGQS
-184 ADSSDGEAPEKPEGD
+184 SDSSDGASDSQDAAD
-199 DQSADSSDGGAPEKS
+199 DNQESENTDS
-214 EGDDQSADSSDG
+214 Q
-226 GAPEKSEGDDQSAD
+226 
-240 SSDGEA
+240 DGEE
-246 PEKPDGDARDG
+246 PEKPDG
-257 GAPEENGQSAEAEEI
+257 NGQSAEAEEI
-272 SLSDIQEGDTV
+272 SLSDIQEGDIV
-283 SVTLDEDGNAAS
+283 SITLDEDENAAS
-295 ITVMSMEMGGQG
+295 ITVMSMEMDGQG
-307 GPGGDGQGAPGQGG
+307 QPGGDGQGAPGQGG

-428 YASDTTVKTAQ
+428 YASGTIVKTTQ

-452 LYGWNLDVETN
+452 LYGWDLDVETN

-472 DRGGGTMVIDG
+472 DRGGGTMVLDG

-495 IYSTADIAVSNATL
+495 IYSTADIAVSNASL

-599 DENEFFLQC
+599 DDNEFFLQC

-617 GQSGANGADCHFT
+617 GQAGANGADCHFT

-702 TIVDSNGKTVTI
+702 TIVDGNGKTVTI

>member
-1 MGMKRKYVA
+1 MGMKRRYLA

-17 ATTSVPTMV
+17 STTSVPAMV
-26 YAEDSKTEAAAD
+26 YAEDSKTETAAD
-38 AVDTT
+38 AAN
-43 DESVEADASGESS
+43 DESGEADAS
-56 DESQE
+56 DE
-61 NQESQE
+61 NGDESQE

-75 SVSVSDSEI
+75 SVSDSEI

-96 PGDDGQNGGEPNSQG
+96 PGGDGQNGGAPDGNGQG
-111 GEAPSDQDG
+111 
-120 EAPEKPE
+120 
-127 GDNQDGEAPSMLDL
+127 GEAPSMLDL

-146 TITVT
+146 TITIT

-165 GGDGQNSDAPEKPE
+165 GGDGQNGGAPEKPE
-179 GDDQS
+179 GDGQS
-184 ADSSDGEAPEKPEGD
+184 SDSSDGASDSQDAAD
-199 DQSADSSDGGAPEKS
+199 DNQESENTDS
-214 EGDDQSADSSDG
+214 Q
-226 GAPEKSEGDDQSAD
+226 
-240 SSDGEA
+240 DGEE
-246 PEKPDGDARDG
+246 PEKPDG
-257 GAPEENGQSAEAEEI
+257 NGQSAEAEEI
-272 SLSDIQEGDTV
+272 SLSDIQEGDIV
-283 SVTLDEDGNAAS
+283 SITLDEDGNAAS

-307 GPGGDGQGAPGQGG
+307 QPGGDEQGAPGQGG
-321 PGGQSQGVDS
+321 PDGQSQGVDS
-331 YTAVN
+331 YTAAN
-336 EYIEDTTVSNETIE
+336 EYTEDTTVSNETIE

-361 SSGANV
+361 SSGASV

-373 ITRTSADS
+373 ITRTSEDS
-381 QGGDNSSFY
+381 KGGDNSSFY

-397 ATDGTAYVKDG
+397 ATEGTAYVKDG

-428 YASDTTVKTAQ
+428 YASGTIVKTTQ

-452 LYGWNLDVETN
+452 LYGWDLDVETN

-495 IYSTADIAVSNATL
+495 VYSTADIAVSNATL

-515 AVCIEGLNSIHLYD
+515 AICIEGLNSIHLYD

-599 DENEFFLQC
+599 DDNEFFLQC

-617 GQSGANGADCHFT
+617 GQSGVNGADCHFT
-630 GISQDMQGNV
+630 GISQDMQGDV

-651 LTDGSSLTG
+651 LTEGSSLTG